1 MRHLCLR
8 AGTLPLRDR
17 ASPRANGCWG
27 LLDLLYRVSISYH
40 LGPGRAPATCAD
52 GHDYVTSVF
61 AVTQEDAACGLPQR
75 ADNGVGPHHRLRLL
89 IRLPQVGLGWPQS
102 PLVAPSDRRGNG
114 VKTAALMARWRGA
127 AWGWPRPHD
136 CNTEARLAQHRS
148 VPVRANMS
156 LCEVHRSMACGMS
169 YACPIRASRACGAR
183 GLGVWGWARAAHM
196 HTQGSS
202 SRVRPSR
209 SARWSDR

>member
-1 MRHLCLR
+1 M
-8 AGTLPLRDR
+8 
-17 ASPRANGCWG
+17 NGCWG

-40 LGPGRAPATCAD
+40 LGPGRAPADLCRWA
-52 GHDYVTSVF
+52 
-61 AVTQEDAACGLPQR
+61 
-75 ADNGVGPHHRLRLL
+75 RLRNQCVCGHTGGCCLRPTTEGRQRGRPSPSPPTL
-89 IRLPQVGLGWPQS
+89 TRPPQVGLGWPQS
-102 PLVAPSDRRGNG
+102 PLVAPSDRRRNG

-183 GLGVWGWARAAHM
+183 GLGVWVWARAAHM

-209 SARWSDR
+209 YARCSDR